1 MNVARIS
8 TIKIIVFYLISS
20 YFVLNAHDLEDFAQD
35 YEGYESLSSPSQNYQ
50 GRQIFLNMRMSEDIV
65 DNVVYISNSNFI
77 YNGYLDWTAH
87 YFTHN
92 KDQNCVSFGRRFNT
106 PLGIIGT
113 QELIYKIVEFDS
125 NKLILEHVSE
135 DSNTVHTINV
145 SAVSLNIN
153 KFIFPKSVS
162 VEPNYPNPFN
172 PSTKIPLTVFKKEKI
187 SIAIYDSNGE
197 LISEIYS
204 GELSP
209 GRFEFIWNG
218 INQKNLKVTSGVY
231 FCKIIQ
237 NGQFI
242 SSRKMILLK

>member
-1 MNVARIS
+1 M
-8 TIKIIVFYLISS
+8 
-20 YFVLNAHDLEDFAQD
+20 
-35 YEGYESLSSPSQNYQ
+35 
-50 GRQIFLNMRMSEDIV
+50 
-65 DNVVYISNSNFI
+65 
-77 YNGYLDWTAH
+77 
-87 YFTHN
+87 
-92 KDQNCVSFGRRFNT
+92 
-106 PLGIIGT
+106 
-113 QELIYKIVEFDS
+113 EFDS
-125 NKLILEHVSE
+125 NKMILEHVSG
-135 DSNTVHTINV
+135 DSATVHTINV
-145 SAVSLNIN
+145 NSVSLNID
-153 KFIFPKSVS
+153 KSTFPKSVS

-187 SIAIYDSNGE
+187 SIAIYDSNGK